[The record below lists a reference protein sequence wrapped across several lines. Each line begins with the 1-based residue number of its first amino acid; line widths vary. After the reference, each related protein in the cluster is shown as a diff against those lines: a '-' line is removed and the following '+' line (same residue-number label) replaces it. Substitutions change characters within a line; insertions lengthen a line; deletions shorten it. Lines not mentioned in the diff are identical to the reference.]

1 MFWEQ
6 RFRAVSQ
13 GTFLFLLYFPDPRLA
28 RAGVRSHGGK
38 PVRADGVLHDDHPP
52 RRQADD
58 DNDRETLIM
67 A

>member
-1 MFWEQ
+1 M
-6 RFRAVSQ
+6 SQ
-13 GTFLFLLYFPDPRLA
+13 GTFLFLLYFPDPPPA
-28 RAGVRSHGGK
+28 RAGVRSHGDK

>member
-1 MFWEQ
+1 M
-6 RFRAVSQ
+6 
-13 GTFLFLLYFPDPRLA
+13 LYFPDPPLA
-28 RAGVRSHGGK
+28 RAGVRSHGDK

-58 DNDRETLIM
+58 DNDRETLTM